1 MDLLFKN
8 NGLKNKLLLA
18 GLAIL
23 LILSATFIVNALIL
37 LLPVGIIGWT
47 LYSAF
52 KYIKGFLA
60 NSRRGKVSQVYKA
73 DIVSEDSIFKDS
85 ISNKKVIDV
94 EFTEV

>member
-8 NGLKNKLLLA
+8 NGLKNKLVLA

-23 LILSATFIVNALIL
+23 LILSATFIVNAMIL
-37 LLPVGIIGWT
+37 LLPLGIIGWT

-52 KYIKGFLA
+52 KYIRGFLVNNRKGA
-60 NSRRGKVSQVYKA
+60 QIYKA
-73 DIVSEDSIFKDS
+73 DIVSEGSNFKDS
-85 ISNKKVIDV
+85 LSNKKIIDV